1 MLRWSALAQGQPY
14 CCGETSNV
22 AEHKKAQAQ
31 DEPSAFARF
40 VRKTVGP
47 LSRAFAD
54 SPLMQLRVRTPHG
67 SVTLAKAAPIDSR
80 VSSSASAEM
89 AEAPKSGHPRV
100 PLARV
105 YNGEAGRT
113 YDTINA
119 EVVGIFRDIPE
130 PPTTGDHLEAGR
142 LLGHIEALRLR
153 NEVRCP
159 IACKLIAQV
168 VVDGQPVDFG
178 EPLFVVDSGG
188 APLPQVEAQTPS
200 APQTVEIIEPPRL

>member
-1 MLRWSALAQGQPY
+1 M
-14 CCGETSNV
+14 
-22 AEHKKAQAQ
+22 AEHKKAHP
-31 DEPSAFARF
+31 EEESSAFARF
-40 VRKTVGP
+40 VRKTVSP
-47 LSRAFAD
+47 LSHAFAD

-80 VSSSASAEM
+80 LASSGLAEPID
-89 AEAPKSGHPRV
+89 APKSGHPRV

-119 EVVGIFRDIPE
+119 EVVGIFRDIAE
-130 PPTTGDHLEAGR
+130 PPTTGDRLEAGR
-142 LLGHIEALRLR
+142 VLGHIEALRLR

-159 IACKLIAQV
+159 IDCKLIAQV

-188 APLPQVEAQTPS
+188 APIPQVEPATASVPE
-200 APQTVEIIEPPRL
+200 TVEIVEPPRL

>member
-1 MLRWSALAQGQPY
+1 
-14 CCGETSNV
+14 
-22 AEHKKAQAQ
+22 
-31 DEPSAFARF
+31 
-40 VRKTVGP
+40 
-47 LSRAFAD
+47 
-54 SPLMQLRVRTPHG
+54 MQLRVRTPHG
-67 SVTLAKAAPIDSR
+67 SVTLAKAAPIDAR
-80 VSSSASAEM
+80 LVSSALAELVDV
-89 AEAPKSGHPRV
+89 AKSGHPRV

-130 PPTTGDHLEAGR
+130 PPTTGDQLEAGR

-153 NEVRCP
+153 NEVRSP

-188 APLPQVEAQTPS
+188 APLPQVEAEISS
-200 APQTVEIIEPPRL
+200 APETVEIVEPPRL

>member
-1 MLRWSALAQGQPY
+1 
-14 CCGETSNV
+14 V
-22 AEHKKAQAQ
+22 AEHKKAHTE

-40 VRKTVGP
+40 VRKTVSP

-67 SVTLAKAAPIDSR
+67 SVTLAKAPPVDLR
-80 VSSSASAEM
+80 VTSIASAELTDM
-89 AEAPKSGHPRV
+89 PKSGHPRV

-105 YNGEAGRT
+105 YNGEAGRS

-188 APLPQVEAQTPS
+188 TPLPQAEPETPV
-200 APQTVEIIEPPRL
+200 PETVEIVEPPRL

>member
-1 MLRWSALAQGQPY
+1 
-14 CCGETSNV
+14 
-22 AEHKKAQAQ
+22 
-31 DEPSAFARF
+31 
-40 VRKTVGP
+40 
-47 LSRAFAD
+47 
-54 SPLMQLRVRTPHG
+54 MQLRVRTPHG
-67 SVTLAKAAPIDSR
+67 SVTLAKAPPVDLRA
-80 VSSSASAEM
+80 VSSISAELID
-89 AEAPKSGHPRV
+89 AHKSGHPRA

-105 YNGEAGRT
+105 YNGEAGRS

-188 APLPQVEAQTPS
+188 TPLAQTEAETTPV
-200 APQTVEIIEPPRL
+200 AETVEIVEPPRL